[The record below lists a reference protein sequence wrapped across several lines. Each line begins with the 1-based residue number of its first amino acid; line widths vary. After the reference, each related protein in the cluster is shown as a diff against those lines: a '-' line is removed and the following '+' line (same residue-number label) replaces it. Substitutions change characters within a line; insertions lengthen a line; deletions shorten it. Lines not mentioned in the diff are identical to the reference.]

1 MQTVSY
7 KLGAARKDDAQ
18 RAALRRI
25 KQWTRARFALSEN
38 ELTIVTE
45 EAATLPGV
53 PERQTLIV
61 FQCADGLKRH
71 YRIFKPA
78 AEVREDDLPPFWM
91 KDALITPEGFQCS
104 CC

>member
-7 KLGAARKDDAQ
+7 KLGAARKDDSQ
-18 RAALRRI
+18 RTALRQI
-25 KQWTRARFALSEN
+25 KQWTRTRFALGDDD
-38 ELTIVTE
+38 LAIVTQE
-45 EAATLPGV
+45 EVRLPGV
-53 PERQTLIV
+53 PEKQTLIV

-78 AEVREDDLPPFWM
+78 TEVREDDLPPAWM

>member
-7 KLGAARKDDAQ
+7 KLGAARADDAQ

-25 KQWTRARFALSEN
+25 KLWTRGRFSLGDDD
-38 ELTIVTE
+38 LTIVTQE
-45 EAATLPGV
+45 EGRLPGV
-53 PERQTLIV
+53 PEKQTLIV

-78 AEVREDDLPPFWM
+78 VDVLEEDLPPSWM